1 LGAARVGTPHRMQT
15 LSRRTAIGATVALA
29 LSAGAA
35 PTLAAGGKTLTGG
48 TFRTTAPTGWSVK
61 SKAKSGEHLFAL
73 ASPGTKVDGVGVPG
87 AGGVGITILEHRAS
101 LLAKQ
106 LKKKSLPS
114 SPVAV
119 FDDVVGT
126 PSAASGVQPTGAVT
140 RTTFKGSPAAKGAFT
155 YTYQGRTIAQSDLV
169 VLRKGRVFF
178 IETDTDSAQA
188 AAGATALAHV
198 KSAWRWR

>member
-1 LGAARVGTPHRMQT
+1 MPHRMQT
-15 LSRRTAIGATVALA
+15 LSRRAAIGATVALA
-29 LSAGAA
+29 LSSA
-35 PTLAAGGKTLTGG
+35 PALAAGGGKKLTGA
-48 TFRTTAPTGWSVK
+48 TFRTTAPSGWSVK
-61 SKAKSGEHLFAL
+61 AKAKSGEHLFAL
-73 ASPGTKVDGVGVPG
+73 ASPGAKVDGVGVPS

-106 LKKKSLPS
+106 LKRKSLPS

-119 FDDVVGT
+119 FDAVVGT
-126 PSAASGVQPTGAVT
+126 PTAATGVQPSGAVT
-140 RTTFKGSPAAKGAFT
+140 RTTYEGSPAAKGAFT
-155 YTYQGRTIAQSDLV
+155 YTYQQRTIVQTDLV

-178 IETDTDSAQA
+178 LEADTDSAQA